1 MNATAQKFGDP
12 DTRIAQH
19 GSWLVLL
26 RPRQVT
32 LGSLVA
38 VCTEPVQ
45 AFGAL
50 SPQAF
55 ADLREAVGAAERALK
70 RLFSYDRLN
79 YLMLMMVDPD
89 VHFHILPRYAAAP
102 MFAGH
107 GFPDLDWPGPPDVSR
122 GTLLEAPVQ
131 RQLRNLI
138 KDAWT

>member
-12 DTRIAQH
+12 DTRLAQH
-19 GSWLVLL
+19 GTWLVLL

-38 VCTEPVQ
+38 VCSEPVQ

-50 SPQAF
+50 SPRAF
-55 ADLREAVGAAERALK
+55 ADLGLAVGAAERALK

-79 YLMLMMVDPD
+79 YLMLMMVDRD
-89 VHFHILPRYAAAP
+89 VHFHILPRYATAP
-102 MFAGH
+102 SFAGQS
-107 GFPDLDWPGPPDVSR
+107 FPDLDWPGPPDISR
-122 GTLLEAPVQ
+122 STLLEAPMQ

-138 KDAWT
+138 EDAWT